1 MNEPQGFDERKIL
14 FDEIKKFNRG
24 QQEELYR
31 ILRREGEELSENRN
45 GMFFD
50 LNALKPT
57 TIQEIQKWVGYCK
70 KNDTDLEQRE
80 QEMKKLLEEIK
91 DEEQ

>member
-1 MNEPQGFDERKIL
+1 MSDFDERKIL

-57 TIQEIQKWVGYCK
+57 TILEIQKWVGYCK